1 MALRHGRGFYSCEG
15 MFKNRRYEKIL
26 AGFSL
31 AVAATLAITAL
42 LIRSDNDIAAGV
54 CFVIAQFLTLTAT
67 LLGLDYKF
75 NNIARN
81 S

>member
-1 MALRHGRGFYSCEG
+1 
-15 MFKNRRYEKIL
+15 MFHNRKYEKIL

-31 AVAATLAITAL
+31 TVAATIAIVAL
-42 LIRSDNDIAAGV
+42 LIRDNRDIDTNIG
-54 CFVIAQFLTLTAT
+54 FVIAQFLTLTAT

-75 NNIARN
+75 NSKLTA

>member
-1 MALRHGRGFYSCEG
+1 
-15 MFKNRRYEKIL
+15 MFHNRKYEKIL

-31 AVAATLAITAL
+31 TVAATIAIVAL
-42 LIRSDNDIAAGV
+42 LIRDNKDIDTNIG
-54 CFVIAQFLTLTAT
+54 FVIAQFLTLTAT

-75 NNIARN
+75 NSKLTA

>member
-1 MALRHGRGFYSCEG
+1 MLH
-15 MFKNRRYEKIL
+15 NRKYEKIL

-31 AVAATLAITAL
+31 TVAATIAIVAL
-42 LIRSDNDIAAGV
+42 LIRDNKDIDTNIG
-54 CFVIAQFLTLTAT
+54 FVIAQFLTLTAT

-75 NNIARN
+75 NSKLTA